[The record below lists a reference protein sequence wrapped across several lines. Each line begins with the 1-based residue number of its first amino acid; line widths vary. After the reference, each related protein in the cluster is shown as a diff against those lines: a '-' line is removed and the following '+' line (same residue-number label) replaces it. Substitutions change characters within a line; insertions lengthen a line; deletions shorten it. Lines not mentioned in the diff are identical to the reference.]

1 MIYPAVL
8 TRDVLGWKLHF
19 PDVPEALT
27 GGATREE
34 AIEQAVEALATAMDF
49 YLAESRPVPVPSLVQ
64 DGQVAIKLPPT
75 VVERLLQA

>member
-27 GGATREE
+27 GGATRQE
-34 AIEQAVEALATAMDF
+34 AIELAADALATAMDF
-49 YLAESRPVPVPSLVQ
+49 YIAESRPVPVPSMVR
-64 DGQVAIKLPPT
+64 DGQVAIKLPPP
-75 VVERLLQA
+75 VVQKILQA

>member
-27 GGATREE
+27 GGTTREE
-34 AIEQAVEALATAMDF
+34 AIAQAVEALATAMDF

-64 DGQVAIKLPPT
+64 EGQVAIKLPT
-75 VVERLLQA
+75 KVVERLLQA